1 MGLFPTRLFPTG
13 LKVQLRKPPNTIWG
27 GLLFS
32 VFLSGVL
39 SACTSDGL
47 NPGSNGTG
55 LGIASSDLDPATV
68 VKSPNDDR
76 DYRYIT
82 LDNNLRALL
91 VSDSTTDKS
100 AAALAALRGSY
111 DEPTERPGLA
121 HFLEHM
127 LFIGTEKYPEL
138 DGYQSFLARHGGSSN
153 AYTAGDHTNYFF
165 DVQPSAF
172 DEALDRFAQFFIA
185 PLLDPNYVDREKKA
199 VHSEYQLQLKDD
211 GWRGFAVQKKSMN
224 PDHPGTRFNIGSLE

>member
-1 MGLFPTRLFPTG
+1 MGPDTT
-13 LKVQLRKPPNTIWG
+13 N
-27 GLLFS
+27 S
-32 VFLSGVL
+32 
-39 SACTSDGL
+39 
-47 NPGSNGTG
+47 G
-55 LGIASSDLDPATV
+55 LGILSSDLATDTV

-82 LDNNLRALL
+82 LDNALRVLL

-111 DEPTERPGLA
+111 DEPSERPGLA

-153 AYTAGDHTNYFF
+153 AYTAGNHTIYFF

-172 DEALDRFAQFFIA
+172 DEELDRFAQFFIA
-185 PLLDPNYVDREKKA
+185 PLLDPNSV
-199 VHSEYQLQLKDD
+199 S
-211 GWRGFAVQKKSMN
+211 
-224 PDHPGTRFNIGSLE
+224 